1 MTDESSH
8 NTSSTISEQSRP
20 TPPERKKSRR
30 RLIIVLVCVLII
42 ASGIWFWVLAQR
54 DIEDKVKDLW
64 EGVRYKEGPSKN
76 LPEAVGDIK
85 TLLAELPEVPMA
97 SEATPLSA
105 DDEKRRVSFLDGSFS
120 LIPAADSRKVDLGAG
135 GLATY
140 DSPGDCGLAIVQFSF
155 IEDDPFALI
164 RKSLAWWVGE
174 LRVVQK
180 GVVTLDGQKA
190 IILTTRGMIAQT
202 EPSQQMSCVLY
213 NHGKGKA
220 IMLQFSTTP
229 EAFDQ
234 DRRIM
239 ENVLRTVRIR

>member
-1 MTDESSH
+1 M
-8 NTSSTISEQSRP
+8 SEQLPQTLPKR
-20 TPPERKKSRR
+20 EKSRR
-30 RLIIVLVCVLII
+30 RMIIVLVCVLII
-42 ASGIWFWVLAQR
+42 AGGVCLWVLVQR
-54 DIEDKVKDLW
+54 DMENKVRDWW
-64 EGVRYKEGPSKN
+64 EGIRSVQGNYNEGPSKE
-76 LPEAVGDIK
+76 LSEAVGDIK
-85 TLLAELPEVPMA
+85 ALLAELPEVPMTT
-97 SEATPLSA
+97 EATPPSA
-105 DDEKRRVSFLDGSFS
+105 EDEKRRVSFLDGSFS
-120 LIPAADSRKVDLGAG
+120 LIPAADWRKVDLGAG

-234 DRRIM
+234 DRRII
-239 ENVLRTVRIR
+239 ENLLRTVRIR